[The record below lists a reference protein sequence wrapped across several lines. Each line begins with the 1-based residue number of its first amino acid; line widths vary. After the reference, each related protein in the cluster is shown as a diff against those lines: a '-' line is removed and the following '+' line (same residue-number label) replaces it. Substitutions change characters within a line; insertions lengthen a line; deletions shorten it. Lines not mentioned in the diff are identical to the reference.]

1 MEWMEADPVNFRKAM
16 SAFGTGVA
24 IAVVR
29 HPSEGPIGVTIN
41 SLISVSLNPLLALF
55 CLGRDSQA
63 WPYFSHASTTQE
75 QVSISILTDKQKSIS
90 NAFTHCLPGTLE
102 AEHAHDFH
110 LGSAYPPTLKD
121 SAASLLGRFQ
131 TCVSGGDH
139 DIYLWEVQSVVYR
152 LQKQPLLY
160 HHSQYKSIGTAV

>member
-1 MEWMEADPVNFRKAM
+1 MEADPVNFRKAM

-41 SLISVSLNPLLALF
+41 SLISVSLSPLLALF

-63 WPYFSHASTTQE
+63 WPYFSHASMTQGHIS
-75 QVSISILTDKQKSIS
+75 VSILTDEQKSIS

-102 AEHAHDFH
+102 AEHGQDFH
-110 LGSAYPPTLKD
+110 LGTEYPPTLKD
-121 SAASLLGRFQ
+121 SAASLRGRFQ
-131 TCVSGGDH
+131 ACFPGGDH
-139 DIYLWEVQSVVYR
+139 DIYLWEVQSVVYH
-152 LQKQPLLY
+152 LQKRPLLY
-160 HHSQYKSIGTAV
+160 HHSQYKSVGAAV